1 MRGMKGLAD
10 SAKLA
15 LENSYV
21 LYSNVVNGMH
31 VVVFYDGIWLN
42 ANISCKK
49 GWPYSH
55 HVFGKNIDELV
66 YHLEIKLALLSRS
79 MREVPDYE

>member
-1 MRGMKGLAD
+1 MNEIIA
-10 SAKLA
+10 SAKKT
-15 LENSYV
+15 LERPYE
-21 LYSNVVNGMH
+21 LYGAVINGMH
-31 VVVFYDGIWLN
+31 VVVFYDGTWLN

-49 GWPYSH
+49 GWSYSH

-79 MREVPDYE
+79 MKEKPDYE